1 MMRADGEKAQ
11 KVGRLLAGAAQ
22 VVAEVHYC
30 WLIVPSDEGMPSA
43 RPMGRL
49 MGELGDADWVIRF
62 VVDSGSRKAAALRRA
77 GVLAL
82 TFQKGA
88 DDAFVL
94 LTGKATLLS
103 EPADVRRHWRSGF
116 SAYFPTAED
125 QARAAFIELRVARME
140 LWIRG
145 VTPEPFGMR
154 PTTLERGADG
164 AWRLP

>member
-1 MMRADGEKAQ
+1 MMRADGEKVRQ
-11 KVGRLLAGAAQ
+11 VGRLLAGAAQ

-30 WLIVPSDEGMPSA
+30 WLIIPSDEGMPSA

-49 MGELGDADWVIRF
+49 IGELGNADWVIRF
-62 VVDSGSRKAAALRRA
+62 VIDAGSRKAAALRRE
-77 GVLAL
+77 GLLAL
-82 TFQKGA
+82 TFQNGT

-103 EPADVRRHWRSGF
+103 EPADVRRHWRSRF
-116 SAYFPTAED
+116 SAYFPTAGD
-125 QARAAFIELRVARME
+125 QARAAFIEMRVVRME

-154 PTTLERGADG
+154 PTILERGADG